1 MADAIAHCL
10 LAAVTLAAWLGLG
23 SVIIGPWLRVHDAL
37 LDLLNRVGAGAL
49 GFALLTFGAGWSGI
63 LYRSAYLPVVAGA
76 AAVGAV
82 TFTRL
87 AGSAALPRLRTWR
100 LWELA
105 LLCLLV
111 AYLVLDLLSVS
122 APISSPDA
130 LLYHAADP
138 QLFARAHRIFAVP
151 WNSSSYEPF
160 TVEMLVLDGV
170 MLWNPVQGAFAP
182 LLLALVALAAVM
194 AFAYRIAGRGMA
206 LLAGAIFFAQPFMVW
221 ESTSV
226 FIESGI
232 ALAVALAAWNAARFA
247 RDTDR
252 RALDADR
259 RALVLAGVFTGGAA
273 GMKYLGL
280 IAALSISAVLAVRL
294 AGRVHARHALAFAF
308 PAVAV
313 ALPWY
318 VKNTV
323 LTGNPF
329 YPHLFGGL
337 NAFAAGEVAN
347 TMQTFGHGHG
357 VVDFALLPA
366 TLLVDGKPFDGGQ
379 YLSPLFVL
387 FGPLTLFLRASRAVV
402 LVWCG
407 VLLYVVLWFVTSQQA
422 RFLVPLMPVLAVLG
436 ARGAFALVREGQL
449 GRLAVV
455 GATGAALVVG
465 LGASAVYAAQFAPVV
480 FGTQSKQQFL
490 REKVSNYEGVE
501 WLNRTLGKHDR
512 VATDVWALFYLRM
525 PYATFGTMGDLL
537 PPSAGPVATR
547 AFVRKYGITNI
558 AILDNDSARRRQ
570 VRYLRARLIGRVG
583 VRSVQSRTRGHFGPR
598 HQMLIYALGST

>member
-1 MADAIAHCL
+1 M
-10 LAAVTLAAWLGLG
+10 TLAAWLGLG
-23 SVIIGPWLRVHDAL
+23 SVLLGWWLVVGDAL
-37 LDLLNRVGAGAL
+37 LDLLNRIGAGAL

-63 LYRSAYLPVVAGA
+63 LYRSVYLPVFVAA
-76 AAVGAV
+76 SAVGVV
-82 TFTRL
+82 TL
-87 AGSAALPRLRTWR
+87 ARRARSAPRPRLRTWQP
-100 LWELA
+100 WELA

-111 AYLVLDLLSVS
+111 AYVALDLLSVS

-138 QLFARAHRIFAVP
+138 KLFADAHRIFAVP

-160 TVEMLVLDGV
+160 SVEMLVLDGF
-170 MLWNPVQGAFAP
+170 MLWNSVQGAFAP

-194 AFAYRIAGRGMA
+194 GFAYRIAGRRAA

-221 ESTSV
+221 ETTSV

-232 ALAVALAAWNAARFA
+232 ALAVALAGWNAFRFV
-247 RDTDR
+247 RGSER
-252 RALDADR
+252 S
-259 RALVLAGVFTGGAA
+259 ALVLAGVFTGGAA
-273 GMKYLGL
+273 GMKYVGL
-280 IAALSISAVLAVRL
+280 FAALTISAVVAASLARRL
-294 AGRVHARHALAFAF
+294 RPWHALAFGL

-337 NAFAAGEVAN
+337 NASAAGELTS
-347 TMQTFGHGHG
+347 TMQTFGHGHSAD
-357 VVDFALLPA
+357 DFALLPA
-366 TLLVDGKPFDGGQ
+366 RLLVDGKPFDGGQ

-387 FGPLTLFLRASRAVV
+387 FAPLALFLRARGVVV
-402 LVWCG
+402 LVWGG

-422 RFLVPLMPVLAVLG
+422 RFLLPLMPVLAVLG
-436 ARGAFALVREGQL
+436 ALGALALAREGRL
-449 GRLAVV
+449 GRLVV
-455 GATGAALVVG
+455 VVTTATALFVG
-465 LGASAVYAAQFAPVV
+465 LGASTVYAAQFAPVV
-480 FGTQSKQQFL
+480 LGTESKQQFL
-490 REKVSNYEGVE
+490 REKVSNYQGVE
-501 WLNRTLGKHDR
+501 WLNRTLGKRDR

-537 PPSAGPVATR
+537 PPTAGREATR
-547 AFVRKYGITNI
+547 AFVRKYGITDI

-570 VRYLRARLIGRVG
+570 VRYLDARLIGRVV

-598 HQMLIYALGST
+598 HLMLVYALGPK

>member
-1 MADAIAHCL
+1 MADVVAH
-10 LAAVTLAAWLGLG
+10 AALGALTLAAWLGLG
-23 SVIIGPWLRVHDAL
+23 SVLLGRWLVVGDAL

-49 GFALLTFGAGWSGI
+49 GFALLTFGAGWDGI
-63 LYRSAYLPVVAGA
+63 LYRSVYLPVFAAA
-76 AAVGAV
+76 AAVGVV
-82 TFTRL
+82 TL
-87 AGSAALPRLRTWR
+87 ARRARSAARPRLRTWPR
-100 LWELA
+100 WELA

-111 AYLVLDLLSVS
+111 AYVALDLLSVS

-138 QLFARAHRIFAVP
+138 ELFANAHRIFAVP

-160 TVEMLVLDGV
+160 SVEMLVLDGF

-194 AFAYRIAGRGMA
+194 GFAHRIAGRGAA

-221 ESTSV
+221 ETTSV

-232 ALAVALAAWNAARFA
+232 ALAVALAGWNAFRFV
-247 RDTDR
+247 RGSER
-252 RALDADR
+252 S
-259 RALVLAGVFTGGAA
+259 ALVLAGVFVGGAA

-280 IAALSISAVLAVRL
+280 FAALTISAVLAASL
-294 AGRVHARHALAFAF
+294 AGRLRPRQALAFAL

-337 NAFAAGEVAN
+337 NASAAGELTS

-357 VVDFALLPA
+357 ALDFALLPA

-379 YLSPLFVL
+379 YLSPLFLL
-387 FGPLTLFLRASRAVV
+387 FAPLALFLRARRAVV
-402 LVWCG
+402 LVWGG

-436 ARGAFALVREGQL
+436 ALGALALAREGRL
-449 GRLAVV
+449 GRLVAVV
-455 GATGAALVVG
+455 ATAAALFVG
-465 LGASAVYAAQFAPVV
+465 LGASTVYAAQFASVV
-480 FGTQSKQQFL
+480 LGTESKQRFL
-490 REKVSNYEGVE
+490 REKVSNYHGVE
-501 WLNRTLGKHDR
+501 WLNRTLGKRDR
-512 VATDVWALFYLRM
+512 VATDIWALFYLRM

-537 PPSAGPVATR
+537 PPTAGREATR
-547 AFVRKYGITNI
+547 AFVRKYGITHI
-558 AILDNDSARRRQ
+558 AILDGDSARRRQ
-570 VRYLRARLIGRVG
+570 VRYLDGRLIGRVS
-583 VRSVQSRTRGHFGPR
+583 VRSVQSRTRGPFGPR
-598 HQMLIYALGST
+598 HQMLVYALGPT